1 MQLFFP
7 LLILTFLYLFHI
19 SKSKLFAL
27 TFLALIFIS
36 FAEWIY
42 IGDFEL
48 VKESY
53 VYDTT
58 LTNNIKE
65 ISYSYAFIPY
75 ENLSVLADGFLWLG
89 FIIIVTAFIDE
100 LYYLFLG
107 KHFI

>member
-1 MQLFFP
+1 MLDIFI
-7 LLILTFLYLFHI
+7 LLILFELYLFHL
-19 SKSKLFAL
+19 SKSK
-27 TFLALIFIS
+27 FIS
-36 FAEWIY
+36 LVLLSFVFFTLAESIY
-42 IGDFEL
+42 VGDLKL

-53 VYDTT
+53 TYDTT
-58 LTNNIKE
+58 LTSNIKE